1 MSVRSRP
8 PSPTSPTPRRSL
20 ASMSASWKALLD
32 RVRPKKYGRKTPLI
46 LINGLAEQQES
57 WYRNA
62 RFWGRFF
69 EVHQPNL
76 MAYEGDALHRRI
88 RSGEPIT
95 VEYLV
100 EQLHTFVDQF
110 VQAPKIHLVSSSL
123 GGKVAVEFAARYP
136 HLVGR
141 IVLLCPSGMGD
152 VERLPIKEGVQ
163 RSDAVAIIKAVFY
176 RPRKADR
183 GLLNYYKRCFE
194 SRKWKRGLLR
204 TVKGTNDHVV
214 RPRMKDLQNPT
225 LILGGKEDQ
234 IVNYREGERAAVEI
248 PNGNGHWLSLP
259 KCGHAPQIEMHRLVN
274 RLVVHFLTA
283 ARPTAQPS
291 FVK

>member
-1 MSVRSRP
+1 
-8 PSPTSPTPRRSL
+8 
-20 ASMSASWKALLD
+20 MSASWKALLD

-46 LINGLAEQQES
+46 LINGLAEQQET

-88 RSGEPIT
+88 RSGEQIT

-100 EQLHTFVDQF
+100 GQLHTFVEQF

-123 GGKVAVEFAARYP
+123 GGKVAVEFAVKYP

-141 IVLLCPSGMGD
+141 VILLCPSGMGD
-152 VERLPIKEGVQ
+152 VERLPILDGVQ
-163 RSDAVAIIKAVFY
+163 RSDAAGIIRAVFY

-183 GLLNYYKRCFE
+183 GLLNYYRRCFQ
-194 SRKWKRGLLR
+194 SRKWKLGLIR
-204 TVKGTNDHVV
+204 TVKGTNDHMV
-214 RPRMKDLQNPT
+214 RPRVKDLQNPT

-234 IVNYREGERAAVEI
+234 IVNYLEGERAAIEI

-259 KCGHAPQIEMHRLVN
+259 KCGHAPQIEMPRLVN

-283 ARPTAQPS
+283 PRPSAQPS
-291 FVK
+291 FVRLLMNKPSRVYA